1 MIRIVIIGM
10 LATVAMGQMF
20 GGMDISSMMSS
31 INPEMLKD
39 LTPGKIEDALKN
51 LPPQMKDMMHS
62 MGVDESQL
70 EDMVKNLPKDMDLSA
85 LADQVKD
92 NAAFNT
98 DQIKDM
104 MKGMGIEGD
113 LNDIIP
119 KMKKDLLKQVEKDLD
134 MKIEDVDT
142 SDIVGKLKEKIMG
155 DLKEEGLDLSNPE
168 ELKRQILEE
177 MKVSYGV
184 EPDMDNDEFKQM
196 IVKNIISDLQEA
208 GFEVDPE
215 KPEES
220 LMKVREIAN
229 EKAKEFGFDF
239 SEGFSFDSITN
250 TIMEKLRAFGVPVDE
265 PNKLLPYI
273 MEKAQEYWPMIE
285 EMMMAQTMPPMQPA
299 PMPMGPAPQYGAPL
313 TLNLEINVDGGDRPT
328 NVGMPGSHFSEEEVS
343 EILQDLLHY
352 RTLAKS
358 LIAKNEM
365 LHHRIEALESRRPPM
380 SKSPMLNALMHKY
393 HEEN

>member
-1 MIRIVIIGM
+1 MIRIVIIGV

-20 GGMDISSMMSS
+20 GGMDISSMMSN

-39 LTPGKIEDALKN
+39 LTPEKIHDALKN
-51 LPPQMKDMMHS
+51 LPPNMKEMMQS
-62 MGVDESQL
+62 MGVDEKQL
-70 EDMVKNLPKDMDLSA
+70 ESMVESLPKDMDLSA

-92 NAAFNT
+92 NAAFNM
-98 DQIKDM
+98 DQVKNM

-113 LNDIIP
+113 VNEIIP
-119 KMKKDLLKQVEKDLD
+119 KMKKDLLEQVEKDLD
-134 MKIEDVDT
+134 MKIENVAT
-142 SDIVGKLKEKIMG
+142 SEIVGKLKEKIMD

-168 ELKRQILEE
+168 EMKREILKE
-177 MKVSYGV
+177 MKMTYGV

-196 IVKNIISDLQEA
+196 IVKNIISDLKEA

-215 KPEES
+215 QPEES
-220 LMKVREIAN
+220 LQKIREIAN

-239 SEGFSFDSITN
+239 SNGVSFGSIKST
-250 TIMEKLRAFGVPVDE
+250 MLEKLRAFGVPIDE
-265 PNKLLPYI
+265 PAKLLPYL
-273 MEKAQEYWPMIE
+273 MEKIQEYWPMVE
-285 EMMMAQTMPPMQPA
+285 EIMMAQSMPAVRPV
-299 PMPMGPAPQYGAPL
+299 PMGPVPQYGAPL

-328 NVGMPGSHFSEEEVS
+328 NVGMPVNRFSEEEIS

-365 LHHRIEALESRRPPM
+365 LHHRIDALETRRAPM
-380 SKSPMLNALMHKY
+380 SRSPMLSSLMHKY